1 MRKISIAVVLLFLG
15 KATYAQQ
22 ELPVPPGT
30 PQSYNPAIT
39 TGVSFL
45 TIAPD
50 ARAAGMGDMG
60 VATKA
65 DAFSQFY
72 NPAKYAF
79 AEKQQGFALSYTP
92 YMSNIA
98 SDISLMG
105 ASYYNRFN
113 ERSAFGASLRY
124 FTLGEINLTNQTGEF
139 QGVEKPNEFAVD
151 VSYTIKWS
159 ENFAM
164 AVAGRYISSNLKLRG
179 DGETS
184 ANSIAVDVAGY
195 YESDRMSFDSYEGR
209 LRAGFN
215 FQNMGPKIS
224 YTGDSNYASNI
235 PTTLRL
241 GAGFDFILDSYNTVT
256 VYGEATKLLVPSN
269 IQPTFLDYNGNG
281 EMDTADEVNSANR
294 SNAKALQDY
303 RDIGWFSGM
312 FKSFGDA
319 PGGFSEEMKEFTWAL
334 GGEYW
339 YQNSFAFR
347 LGYFNEAA
355 EKGAR
360 KYATLGAGFKYN
372 IVTVDVSYLFATGKI
387 QNPLEN
393 TLRFSL
399 TFNFG
404 KDYFKN

>member
-1 MRKISIAVVLLFLG
+1 MRKISIAVVGLF
-15 KATYAQQ
+15 AVNSSFAQQ
-22 ELPVPPGT
+22 QLPVPAGHPLE
-30 PQSYNPAIT
+30 YNPAIT

-45 TIAPD
+45 TISPD
-50 ARAAGMGDMG
+50 ARSGGLGDMG
-60 VATKA
+60 VATTA

-72 NPAKYAF
+72 NPAKYVF

-92 YMSNIA
+92 YMSKIA

-105 ASYYNRFN
+105 VSYYNRVN
-113 ERSAFGASLRY
+113 ERSALAGSLRY
-124 FTLGEINLTNQTGEF
+124 FTLGEINLTDNQGQF
-139 QGVEKPNEFAVD
+139 QGVEKPNEFSVD
-151 VSYTIKWS
+151 FSYTLRLG
-159 ENFAM
+159 ENFGL

-184 ANSIAVDVAGY
+184 ASTFGFDVAGF
-195 YESDRMSFDSYEGR
+195 YESDRIQMSNSEGR

-215 FQNMGPKIS
+215 FQNMGPKVN
-224 YTGDSNYASNI
+224 YTGDPQRASNI

-241 GAGFDFILDSYNTVT
+241 GLGYDFILDNYNTVT
-256 VYGEATKLLVPSN
+256 VYGETTKLMVPSN
-269 IQPTFLDYNGNG
+269 LQPTFTDSNGNG
-281 EMDTADEVNSANR
+281 ELDAGETVDSR
-294 SNAKALQDY
+294 LQEY

-319 PGGFSEEMKEFTWAL
+319 PGGFGEEMREFTWSL
-334 GGEYW
+334 GAEYW

-347 LGYFNEAA
+347 LGYFNEA
-355 EKGAR
+355 EDKGAR
-360 KYATLGAGFKYN
+360 KFATLGAGFKYN
-372 IVTVDVSYLFATGKI
+372 IVNIDVSYLVATGKT

-404 KDYFKN
+404 RDYFKN

>member
-1 MRKISIAVVLLFLG
+1 MKKVSIIALSLFLG
-15 KATYAQQ
+15 KTAFAQQ
-22 ELPVPPGT
+22 VLPVPEGH
-30 PQSYNPAIT
+30 PQAYNPAIT

-45 TIAPD
+45 TITPD
-50 ARAAGMGDMG
+50 ARSGALGDMG
-60 VATKA
+60 VATTA

-92 YMSNIA
+92 YMAKIA
-98 SDISLMG
+98 NDISLMG
-105 ASYYNRFN
+105 ASYYNKFN
-113 ERSAFGASLRY
+113 ERSAVGASLRY
-124 FTLGEINLTNQTGEF
+124 FTLGEITKTDNVGEF
-139 QGVEKPNEFAVD
+139 QGVEKPNEFSVD
-151 VSYTIKWS
+151 VSYTIKLS
-159 ENFAM
+159 DHFAM
-164 AVAGRYISSNLKLRG
+164 GVAGRYISSNLKLKG

-184 ANSIAVDVAGY
+184 ASTFAVDLAGF
-195 YESDRMSFDSYEGR
+195 YESDRMQMSNYEGR

-215 FQNMGPKIS
+215 FQNMGPKVS
-224 YTGDSNYASNI
+224 YTGDSRYSSNI

-241 GAGFDFILDSYNTVT
+241 GLGYDFILDSYNTVS
-256 VYGEATKLLVPSN
+256 VYGETTKLLVPSN
-269 IQPTFLDYNGNG
+269 LEPTFKDLNGNG
-281 EMDTADEVNSANR
+281 KLDADEQSTIDNR
-294 SNAKALQDY
+294 MQEY

-319 PGGFSEEMKEFTWAL
+319 PGGFSEEMREFTWAL
-334 GGEYW
+334 GTEYW

-347 LGYFNEAA
+347 LGYFNEAND
-355 EKGAR
+355 KGAR

-372 IVTVDVSYLFATGKI
+372 IVNIDVSYLFATGKT

-404 KDYFKN
+404 RDYYKN

>member
-1 MRKISIAVVLLFLG
+1 MRKISIAVVGLFALNS
-15 KATYAQQ
+15 TFAQQ
-22 ELPVPPGT
+22 RVSVPLE
-30 PQSYNPAIT
+30 SDYYNPAIT

-45 TIAPD
+45 TISPD
-50 ARAAGMGDMG
+50 ARSGALGDMG
-60 VATKA
+60 VATSA

-92 YMSNIA
+92 YMSKIA

-105 ASYYNRFN
+105 VSYYNRVN
-113 ERSAFGASLRY
+113 ERSAVGASLRY
-124 FTLGEINLTNQTGEF
+124 FTLGEINLTDNQGQF
-139 QGVEKPNEFAVD
+139 QGVEKPNEFSVD
-151 VSYTIKWS
+151 VSYTIKFS
-159 ENFAM
+159 ENFGM

-184 ANSIAVDVAGY
+184 ASTFAVDVAGF
-195 YESDRMSFDSYEGR
+195 YESDRIQMSNSEGR
-209 LRAGFN
+209 IRAGFN
-215 FQNMGPKIS
+215 FQNMGPKIN
-224 YTGDSNYASNI
+224 YTGDPQRSSNI

-241 GAGFDFILDSYNTVT
+241 GLGYDFILDNYNTVT
-256 VYGEATKLLVPSN
+256 VYGETTKLMVPSN
-269 IQPTFLDYNGNG
+269 LQPTFVDYDNDGQVNG
-281 EMDTADEVNSANR
+281 TDEINSVDLR
-294 SNAKALQDY
+294 RQEY

-319 PGGFSEEMKEFTWAL
+319 PGGFGEDMREFTWSL
-334 GGEYW
+334 GAEYW

-347 LGYFNEAA
+347 LGYFNEA
-355 EKGAR
+355 EDKGAR
-360 KYATLGAGFKYN
+360 KFATLGAGFKYN
-372 IVTVDVSYLFATGKI
+372 IVNIDVSYLVATGKT

-404 KDYFKN
+404 RDYFKN

>member
-1 MRKISIAVVLLFLG
+1 MRKISIAVVSLF
-15 KATYAQQ
+15 AVNSTFAQQ
-22 ELPVPPGT
+22 ELPVPAGHPLE
-30 PQSYNPAIT
+30 YNPAIT

-45 TIAPD
+45 TISPD
-50 ARAAGMGDMG
+50 ARSGALGDMG
-60 VATKA
+60 VATSA

-72 NPAKYAF
+72 NPAKYVF

-92 YMSNIA
+92 YMSKIA

-105 ASYYNRFN
+105 LSYYNRVN
-113 ERSAFGASLRY
+113 ERSAVGASLRY
-124 FTLGEINLTNQTGEF
+124 FTLGEINLTDNQGQF
-139 QGVEKPNEFAVD
+139 QGVEKPNEFSVD
-151 VSYTIKWS
+151 VSYTIKFS
-159 ENFAM
+159 ENFGM

-184 ANSIAVDVAGY
+184 ASTFAVDVAGY
-195 YESDRMSFDSYEGR
+195 YESDRIQMSNSEGR

-215 FQNMGPKIS
+215 FQNMGPKIN
-224 YTGDSNYASNI
+224 YTGDLQRASNI

-241 GAGFDFILDSYNTVT
+241 GLGYDFILDNYNTVT
-256 VYGEATKLLVPSN
+256 VYGETTKLMVPSN
-269 IQPTFLDYNGNG
+269 IQPTFVDSNGNG
-281 EMDTADEVNSANR
+281 ELDAEEQSSVNSG
-294 SNAKALQDY
+294 LQEY

-319 PGGFSEEMKEFTWAL
+319 PGGFGEEMREFTWAL
-334 GGEYW
+334 GAEYW

-347 LGYFNEAA
+347 LGYFNEA
-355 EKGAR
+355 EDKGAR
-360 KYATLGAGFKYN
+360 KFATLGAGFKYN
-372 IVTVDVSYLFATGKI
+372 IVNIDVSYLVATGKI

-404 KDYFKN
+404 RDYFKN

>member
-1 MRKISIAVVLLFLG
+1 MRKISIAVVSLF
-15 KATYAQQ
+15 AVNSTFAQQ
-22 ELPVPPGT
+22 QLPVPAGHS
-30 PQSYNPAIT
+30 QEYNPAIT

-45 TIAPD
+45 TISPD
-50 ARAAGMGDMG
+50 ARSGGLGDMG
-60 VATKA
+60 VATTA

-72 NPAKYAF
+72 NPAKYVF

-92 YMSNIA
+92 YMSKIA

-105 ASYYNRFN
+105 VSYYNRVN
-113 ERSAFGASLRY
+113 ERSALAGSLRY
-124 FTLGEINLTNQTGEF
+124 FTLGEINLTDQSGLPLGT
-139 QGVEKPNEFAVD
+139 EKPNEFSVD
-151 VSYTIKWS
+151 FSYTLRLG
-159 ENFAM
+159 ENFGL

-184 ANSIAVDVAGY
+184 ASTFAFDVAGF
-195 YESDRMSFDSYEGR
+195 YESDRIQMSNSEGR

-224 YTGDSNYASNI
+224 YTGDTNYSSNI

-241 GAGFDFILDSYNTVT
+241 GLGYDFILDNYNTVT
-256 VYGEATKLLVPSN
+256 VYGETTKLMVPSN
-269 IQPTFLDYNGNG
+269 IQPTFIDSNGNG
-281 EMDTADEVNSANR
+281 ELDSEEQSSVNNGF
-294 SNAKALQDY
+294 QEY

-319 PGGFSEEMKEFTWAL
+319 PGGFGEEMREFTWSL
-334 GGEYW
+334 GAEYW

-347 LGYFNEAA
+347 LGYFNEA
-355 EKGAR
+355 EDKGAR
-360 KYATLGAGFKYN
+360 KFATLGAGFKYN
-372 IVTVDVSYLFATGKI
+372 IVNIDVSYLMATGKV

-404 KDYFKN
+404 RDYFKN

>member
-1 MRKISIAVVLLFLG
+1 MRKISIAVVGLFALNS
-15 KATYAQQ
+15 TFAQQ
-22 ELPVPPGT
+22 RVSVPLE
-30 PQSYNPAIT
+30 SDYYNPAIT

-45 TIAPD
+45 TISPD
-50 ARAAGMGDMG
+50 ARSGALGDMG
-60 VATKA
+60 VATSA

-92 YMSNIA
+92 YMSKIA

-105 ASYYNRFN
+105 VSYYNRVN
-113 ERSAFGASLRY
+113 ERSAVGASLRY
-124 FTLGEINLTNQTGEF
+124 FTLGEINLTDNQGQF
-139 QGVEKPNEFAVD
+139 QGVEKPNEFSVD
-151 VSYTIKWS
+151 VSYTIKFS
-159 ENFAM
+159 ENFGM

-184 ANSIAVDVAGY
+184 ASTFAVDVAGF
-195 YESDRMSFDSYEGR
+195 YESDRIQMSNSEGR
-209 LRAGFN
+209 IRAGFN
-215 FQNMGPKIS
+215 FQNMGPKIN
-224 YTGDSNYASNI
+224 YTGDPQRSSNI

-241 GAGFDFILDSYNTVT
+241 GLGYDFILDNYNTVT
-256 VYGEATKLLVPSN
+256 VYGETTKLMVPSN
-269 IQPTFLDYNGNG
+269 LQPTFVDYDNDGQVNG
-281 EMDTADEVNSANR
+281 TDEINSVDLR
-294 SNAKALQDY
+294 RQEY

-319 PGGFSEEMKEFTWAL
+319 PGGFGEDMREFTWSL
-334 GGEYW
+334 GAEYW

-347 LGYFNEAA
+347 LGYFNEA
-355 EKGAR
+355 EDKGAR
-360 KYATLGAGFKYN
+360 KFATLGAGFKYN
-372 IVTVDVSYLFATGKI
+372 IVNIDVSYLVATGKV

-404 KDYFKN
+404 RDYFKN

>member
-1 MRKISIAVVLLFLG
+1 MKKISIAVVCLLVG

-22 ELPVPPGT
+22 ELPMPDGT
-30 PQSYNPAIT
+30 PLSYNPAIT

-45 TIAPD
+45 TITPD
-50 ARAAGMGDMG
+50 ARSGGIGDMG
-60 VATKA
+60 VATTA

-92 YMSNIA
+92 YMSSIA

-105 ASYYNRFN
+105 MSYYNRMN
-113 ERSAFGASLRY
+113 ERSAIGASLRY

-139 QGVEKPNEFAVD
+139 QGVEKPNEFSVD
-151 VSYTIKWS
+151 ISYSIKLS
-159 ENFAM
+159 DHFSM

-179 DGETS
+179 DDETAAS
-184 ANSIAVDVAGY
+184 TFAVDWAGF
-195 YESDRMSFDSYEGR
+195 YESDRMSMGNSEGR

-215 FQNMGPKIS
+215 FQNMGPKVS
-224 YTGDSNYASNI
+224 YTGDSNYSSNI

-241 GAGFDFILDSYNTVT
+241 GLGYDFILDNYNTVT
-256 VYGEATKLLVPSN
+256 VYGETTKLLVPSN
-269 IQPTFLDYNGNG
+269 LQPTFRDANGNG
-281 EMDTADEVNSANR
+281 KYDAGEEVNSR
-294 SNAKALQDY
+294 RQEY

-319 PGGFSEEMKEFTWAL
+319 PGGFGEEMREFTWSL

-347 LGYFNEAA
+347 LGYFNEA
-355 EKGAR
+355 EDKGAR
-360 KYATLGAGFKYN
+360 KFATLGAGFKYN
-372 IVTVDVSYLFATGKI
+372 IVNIDVSYLFATGKVK
-387 QNPLEN
+387 NPLEN

-404 KDYFKN
+404 RDYFKN

>member
-1 MRKISIAVVLLFLG
+1 MKRISIAAVCLVLG
-15 KATYAQQ
+15 SAAQAQQ
-22 ELPVPPGT
+22 RTPVPLDSP
-30 PQSYNPAIT
+30 SYNPAIT

-45 TIAPD
+45 TISPD
-50 ARAAGMGDMG
+50 ARSGALGDMG
-60 VATKA
+60 VATSP
-65 DAFSQFY
+65 DGFSQFY

-105 ASYYNRFN
+105 ASYFNRIN
-113 ERSAFGASLRY
+113 ERSAVGASLRY
-124 FTLGEINLTNQTGEF
+124 FSFGEINMTDQSGNPMGN
-139 QGVEKPNEFAVD
+139 VKPNEFSFD
-151 VSYTIKWS
+151 VSYSIKLS
-159 ENFAM
+159 DRFAL
-164 AVAGRYISSNLKLRG
+164 AVAGRYISSNLKLPS
-179 DGETS
+179 DSESS
-184 ANSIAVDVAGY
+184 ANTFAVDVAGF
-195 YESDRMSFDSYEGR
+195 YESDRIQMGDSEGR
-209 LRAGFN
+209 IRAGFN

-224 YTGDSNYASNI
+224 YTGDYYQEASNI

-241 GAGFDFILDSYNTVT
+241 GLGYDFILDNYNTVT
-256 VYGEATKLLVPSN
+256 IYGETTKLLVPSN
-269 IQPTFLDYNGNG
+269 LQPTFVDENGNG
-281 EMDTADEVNSANR
+281 KVDTANEQESVDYRRQE
-294 SNAKALQDY
+294 Y

-319 PGGFSEEMKEFTWAL
+319 PGGFSEEMREFTWAL

-339 YQNSFAFR
+339 YDNAFAFR
-347 LGYFNEAA
+347 LGYFNEAKD
-355 EKGAR
+355 KGAR

-372 IVTVDVSYLFATGKI
+372 IVTVDVSYLFATGKV

-404 KDYFKN
+404 RDYYKN

>member
-1 MRKISIAVVLLFLG
+1 MRKISIAVVSLF
-15 KATYAQQ
+15 AVNSTFAQQ
-22 ELPVPPGT
+22 ELPVPAGHPLE
-30 PQSYNPAIT
+30 YNPAIT

-45 TIAPD
+45 TISPD
-50 ARAAGMGDMG
+50 ARSGALGDMG
-60 VATKA
+60 VATSA

-92 YMSNIA
+92 YMSKIA

-105 ASYYNRFN
+105 LSYYNRVN
-113 ERSAFGASLRY
+113 ERSAVGASLRY
-124 FTLGEINLTNQTGEF
+124 FTLGEINLTDNQGQF
-139 QGVEKPNEFAVD
+139 QGVEKPNEFSVD
-151 VSYTIKWS
+151 VSYTIKFS
-159 ENFAM
+159 ENFGM

-184 ANSIAVDVAGY
+184 ASTFAVDVAGY
-195 YESDRMSFDSYEGR
+195 YESDRIQMSNSEGR

-215 FQNMGPKIS
+215 FQNMGPKIN
-224 YTGDSNYASNI
+224 YTGDLQRASNI

-241 GAGFDFILDSYNTVT
+241 GLGYDFILDNYNTVT
-256 VYGEATKLLVPSN
+256 VYGETTKLMVPSN
-269 IQPTFLDYNGNG
+269 IQPTFVDSNGNG
-281 EMDTADEVNSANR
+281 ELDAEEQSSVNSG
-294 SNAKALQDY
+294 LQEY

-319 PGGFSEEMKEFTWAL
+319 PGGFGEEMREFTWAL
-334 GGEYW
+334 GAEYW

-347 LGYFNEAA
+347 LGYFNEA
-355 EKGAR
+355 EDKGAR
-360 KYATLGAGFKYN
+360 KFATLGAGFKYN
-372 IVTVDVSYLFATGKI
+372 IVNIDVSYLVATGKI

-404 KDYFKN
+404 RDYFKN

>member
-1 MRKISIAVVLLFLG
+1 MKKISIAVAFLLIG
-15 KATYAQQ
+15 SVTKAQQ
-22 ELPVPPGT
+22 TLPVPEGT
-30 PQSYNPAIT
+30 VHSYNPAIT

-60 VATKA
+60 VATKT

-105 ASYYNRFN
+105 ASYYNRLN
-113 ERSAFGASLRY
+113 ERSAVGASLRY
-124 FTLGEINLTNQTGEF
+124 FTLGEIQLANNVGEF
-139 QGVEKPNEFAVD
+139 AGVEKPNEFSFD
-151 VSYTIKWS
+151 VSYTLKWS
-159 ENFAM
+159 DNFAA
-164 AVAGRYISSNLKLRG
+164 AVVGRYISSNLKLRG

-184 ANSIAVDVAGY
+184 ANTFAFDFAGF
-195 YESDRMSFDSYEGR
+195 YESDRMQFDSYEAR
-209 LRAGFN
+209 LRLGFN
-215 FQNMGPKIS
+215 IQNMGPKIS
-224 YTGDSNYASNI
+224 YSGDQSYASNI

-241 GAGFDFILDSYNTVT
+241 GAGFDFILDNYNTISI
-256 VYGEATKLLVPSN
+256 YGETTKLMVPSN
-269 IQPTFLDYNGNG
+269 IQPTFKDYNGDG
-281 EMDTADEVNSANR
+281 KLEGTDEMNSAAEGAVR
-294 SNAKALQDY
+294 ADQEY

-319 PGGFSEEMKEFTWAL
+319 PGGFGEEMREFTWAL
-334 GGEYW
+334 GAEYW

-347 LGYFNEAA
+347 LGYFNEA
-355 EKGAR
+355 EDKGAR

-372 IVTVDVSYLFATGKI
+372 IVNVDVSYLFATSKI

-404 KDYFKN
+404 REYFKN

>member
-1 MRKISIAVVLLFLG
+1 MRKISIAVVSLF
-15 KATYAQQ
+15 AVNSTFAQQ
-22 ELPVPPGT
+22 ELPVPAGHPLE
-30 PQSYNPAIT
+30 YNPAIT

-45 TIAPD
+45 TISPD
-50 ARAAGMGDMG
+50 ARSGALGDMG
-60 VATKA
+60 VATSA

-92 YMSNIA
+92 YMSKIS
-98 SDISLMG
+98 SDIALMG
-105 ASYYNRFN
+105 LSYYNRVN
-113 ERSAFGASLRY
+113 ERSAVGASLRY
-124 FTLGEINLTNQTGEF
+124 FTLGEINLTDNQGQF
-139 QGVEKPNEFAVD
+139 QGVEKPNEFSVD
-151 VSYTIKWS
+151 VSYTIKFS
-159 ENFAM
+159 ENFGM

-184 ANSIAVDVAGY
+184 ASTFAVDVAGY
-195 YESDRMSFDSYEGR
+195 YESDRIQMSNSEGR

-215 FQNMGPKIS
+215 FQNMGPKIN
-224 YTGDSNYASNI
+224 YTGDLQRASNI

-241 GAGFDFILDSYNTVT
+241 GLGYDFILDNYNTVT
-256 VYGEATKLLVPSN
+256 VYGETTKLMVPSN
-269 IQPTFLDYNGNG
+269 IQPTFVDSNGNG
-281 EMDTADEVNSANR
+281 ELDAEEQSSVNSG
-294 SNAKALQDY
+294 LQEY

-319 PGGFSEEMKEFTWAL
+319 PGGFGEEMREFTWAL
-334 GGEYW
+334 GAEYW

-347 LGYFNEAA
+347 LGYFNEA
-355 EKGAR
+355 EDKGAR
-360 KYATLGAGFKYN
+360 KFATLGAGFKYN
-372 IVTVDVSYLFATGKI
+372 IVNIDVSYLVATGKI

-404 KDYFKN
+404 RDYFKN

>member
-1 MRKISIAVVLLFLG
+1 MRKISIAVVSLF
-15 KATYAQQ
+15 AVNSTFAQQ
-22 ELPVPPGT
+22 ELPVPAGHPLE
-30 PQSYNPAIT
+30 YNPAIT

-45 TIAPD
+45 TISPD
-50 ARAAGMGDMG
+50 ARSGALGDMG
-60 VATKA
+60 VATSA

-92 YMSNIA
+92 YMSKIA

-105 ASYYNRFN
+105 LSYYNRVN
-113 ERSAFGASLRY
+113 ERSAVGASLRY
-124 FTLGEINLTNQTGEF
+124 FTLGEINLTDNQGQF
-139 QGVEKPNEFAVD
+139 QGVEKPNEFSVD
-151 VSYTIKWS
+151 VSYTIKFS
-159 ENFAM
+159 ENFGM

-184 ANSIAVDVAGY
+184 ASTFAVDVAGY
-195 YESDRMSFDSYEGR
+195 YESDRIQMSNSEGR

-215 FQNMGPKIS
+215 FQNMGPKIN
-224 YTGDSNYASNI
+224 YTGDLQRASNI

-241 GAGFDFILDSYNTVT
+241 GLGYDFILDNYNTVT
-256 VYGEATKLLVPSN
+256 VYGETTKLMVPSN
-269 IQPTFLDYNGNG
+269 IQPTFVDSNGNG
-281 EMDTADEVNSANR
+281 ELDAEEQSSVNSG
-294 SNAKALQDY
+294 LQEY

-319 PGGFSEEMKEFTWAL
+319 PGGFGEEMREFTWAL
-334 GGEYW
+334 GAEYW

-347 LGYFNEAA
+347 LGYFNEA
-355 EKGAR
+355 EDKGAR
-360 KYATLGAGFKYN
+360 KFATLGAGFKYN
-372 IVTVDVSYLFATGKI
+372 IVNIDISYLVATGKI

-404 KDYFKN
+404 RDYFKN